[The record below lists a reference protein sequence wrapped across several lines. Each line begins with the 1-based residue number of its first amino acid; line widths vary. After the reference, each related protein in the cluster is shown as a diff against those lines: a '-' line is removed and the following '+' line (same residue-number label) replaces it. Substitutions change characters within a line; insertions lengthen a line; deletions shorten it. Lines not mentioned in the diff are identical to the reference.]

1 MPTRAWLIL
10 SLSILCGFP
19 CSAQRSSGFGSR
31 GGFGG
36 GPAMSHFGR
45 SAPFASAGANR
56 SFVRPPFSHR
66 FRDSRSLPPTGFFG
80 EREFS
85 SRARTQI
92 RRSPSV
98 PRPPDRTSNSGFAQ
112 RSDQVSESSGA
123 LTHEGALPSLE
134 REERF
139 QPTTARSSLSV
150 PRPPGSLTKNDSL
163 GRRPSVRLQGMSRF
177 VQRPRLS
184 GSTNG
189 KIRFTNLATS
199 GIPGSRNF
207 LPSRFLFQSSPL
219 ANRFFFR
226 RPLFFSSFF
235 FDPFFFDPFFPRPF
249 LFSPFFFNP
258 FFNPFFFNSFFFPQ
272 PLFFSPFFSGVF
284 FFPQPFFLSVSFS
297 NPFFFSQPLTFAPF
311 FSSPFRLQRP
321 FLSFSRRPFVF
332 QRPFSF

>member
-10 SLSILCGFP
+10 SLCILCGFP
-19 CSAQRSSGFGSR
+19 CPAQRSSGFGSR
-31 GGFGG
+31 GSFGG
-36 GPAMSHFGR
+36 GRAMSHFGR

-80 EREFS
+80 EREFA
-85 SRARTQI
+85 SRTRTEI

-98 PRPPDRTSNSGFAQ
+98 PRPPDQTSHSGFAQ

-123 LTHEGALPSLE
+123 LTHEGARPSLE

-139 QPTTARSSLSV
+139 QPTTGRSRLSV

-163 GRRPSVRLQGMSRF
+163 GRRRPYVRLQRVSRF
-177 VQRPRLS
+177 VPRPPLP
-184 GSTNG
+184 GSTDG
-189 KIRFTNLATS
+189 KIHFTNLATS
-199 GIPGSRNF
+199 RIPGSRNF

-219 ANRFFFR
+219 SNPFFFR

-235 FDPFFFDPFFPRPF
+235 FDPF
-249 LFSPFFFNP
+249 LFNPFFFNP
-258 FFNPFFFNSFFFPQ
+258 FFFDPFLFNPFFFNP
-272 PLFFSPFFSGVF
+272 F
-284 FFPQPFFLSVSFS
+284 FFPQPFFLSISFS

-311 FSSPFRLQRP
+311 FSGGPLLLQSPFLIS
-321 FLSFSRRPFVF
+321 SFSRAPFVF
-332 QRPFSF
+332 RRPSNF